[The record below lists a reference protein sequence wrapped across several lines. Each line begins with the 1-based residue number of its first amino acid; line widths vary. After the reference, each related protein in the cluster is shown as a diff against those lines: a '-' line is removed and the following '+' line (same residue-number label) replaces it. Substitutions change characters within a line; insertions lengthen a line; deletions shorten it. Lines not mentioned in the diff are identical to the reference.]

1 MLAITDVGRPTQPNL
16 LQVADLNF
24 WYDAHQ
30 ARPETRAL
38 KDVGFSL
45 ERGAITAIVGE
56 SGSGKSTLINAILG
70 LHSSRNH
77 RLDARSLRFDD
88 VDLTALSHRQWRE
101 IRGRRIGYIAQ
112 DASGSLNPLRRIGS
126 QLEEVL
132 VLHHPT
138 LKRGTA
144 RKAALE
150 RLTHVGFDDPQ
161 RIFDSYPH
169 QLSGGMNQRV
179 AIAAALAGNPQL
191 ILADEPTSALDVS
204 VQRQVLDH
212 LTRAIKR
219 SGVSLLLITH
229 DLALAAD
236 RADRILVMKS
246 GEIVEN
252 GPTRSVLSEPRH
264 EYTKALIAAAPMLT
278 DEVGTATTLSPAAS
292 PLLQVRDLSKT
303 YGDRKGAAVSAF
315 AKVSFDLHPRET
327 LCIVG
332 ESGSGKTSLVRTL
345 LQLTEADTGS
355 VAFNGYAVGDLK
367 GGDLKRF
374 RRDAQMVYQNPYA
387 SLNSRHRISTILR
400 EPLAI
405 HDIGTRS
412 EQKEAAR
419 SLLSRVGLPES
430 FLTRRP
436 SQLSGGQR
444 QRIAIAR
451 ALITGPKLLVLDE
464 AVSALDVSAQQA
476 VLELLK
482 ELQESL
488 GLTYLFITH
497 NLAVARQFS
506 DRVLVMREG
515 RIVEHGATAQIF
527 TSPQHPYT
535 RQLLEAAPG
544 FEASALVHGHH

>member
-1 MLAITDVGRPTQPNL
+1 MLAISDSGSLAPDTL
-16 LQVADLNF
+16 LEVEGLNF
-24 WYDAHQ
+24 WYD
-30 ARPETRAL
+30 RGTRGKETRTL
-38 KDVGFSL
+38 KDVGFDL

-70 LHSSRNH
+70 LHGTVGH
-77 RLDARSLRFDD
+77 HLDARKIRFDD
-88 VDLTALSHRQWRE
+88 LDLTVLSHRQWRG

-112 DASGSLNPLRRIGS
+112 DASGSLNPLRRVGS

-132 VLHHPT
+132 TLHHPR
-138 LKRGTA
+138 LGRREA
-144 RKAALE
+144 REAVLE
-150 RLTHVGFDDPQ
+150 RLSQVGFDDAQ
-161 RIFDSYPH
+161 RICDSFPH

-179 AIAAALAGNPQL
+179 AIVAALAGDPQL

-212 LTRAIKR
+212 LTDAIKR

-252 GPTRSVLSEPRH
+252 GPTRRVLAEPRH
-264 EYTKALIAAAPMLT
+264 DYTRALIAAAPMLT
-278 DEVGTATTLSPAAS
+278 DDADTADGPPPAPGA
-292 PLLQVRDLSKT
+292 LLQVRTLSKT
-303 YGDRKGAAVSAF
+303 FRDRSRADVRAF
-315 AKVSFDLHPRET
+315 ANVSFDLHPRET
-327 LCIVG
+327 LCVVG
-332 ESGSGKTSLVRTL
+332 ESGSGKTSLVRTI
-345 LQLTEADTGS
+345 LQLTAADAGDIS
-355 VAFNGYAVGDLK
+355 FNGYPVGGLA
-367 GGDLKRF
+367 GADLKRF
-374 RRDAQMVYQNPYA
+374 RRDAQMVYQNPYTA
-387 SLNSRHRISTILR
+387 LNARHRIAAILR

-405 HDIGTRS
+405 HGIGTRS
-412 EQKEAAR
+412 EQNDLAR
-419 SLLSRVGLPES
+419 EYLSRVGLPES
-430 FLTRRP
+430 FLSRRP

-476 VLELLK
+476 ILELLK
-482 ELQESL
+482 QLQSTL
-488 GLTYLFITH
+488 GLAYLFITH
-497 NLAVARQFS
+497 NLAVAKHFS

-515 RIVEHGATAQIF
+515 RIVEHGETARIF

-535 RQLLEAAPG
+535 RQLLAAAPG
-544 FEASALVHGHH
+544 SQAHALLQDHH